1 MNTVCLY
8 TQNSRLSQRWKNLLS
23 VDNEVL
29 LCTEFDLLKKLV
41 GEGVFVVF
49 HDERDTQIIVK
60 ELDLLHEV
68 FEKKNT
74 FVLRSQPDLAEGEIF
89 LSHDIGG
96 YGNAN
101 MSDDVFLQAIKV
113 IQSGNVWLYPD
124 LMTKIISKINKINDD
139 SKIHQLLKDLTD
151 REKEVALLVSKG
163 DTNKMI
169 ADELGISQNTVKLHV
184 SSIFEKLSIKS
195 RVALA
200 ILFSRAS

>member
-1 MNTVCLY
+1 MNAVCLF
-8 TQNSRLSQRWKNLLS
+8 TQNSRLSQRWKNILS

-29 LCTEFDLLKKLV
+29 LCTEFEQLKKLV
-41 GEGVFVVF
+41 GDGVFIVF
-49 HDERDTQIIVK
+49 HDERDQETIIK
-60 ELDLLHEV
+60 ELDLLHEA

-74 FVLRSQPDLAEGEIF
+74 FVLRSRPDLEEGEMF
-89 LSHDIGG
+89 LLHDIGG

-101 MSDDVFLQAIKV
+101 MSDEVFLQAVKV

-124 LMTKIISKINKINDD
+124 LMTKVIAKINKINDD
-139 SKIHQLLKDLTD
+139 SKIHQLVKDLTD
-151 REKEVALLVSKG
+151 REKEVALLVSTG

-169 ADELGISQNTVKLHV
+169 AEDLGISQNTVKLHV
-184 SSIFEKLSIKS
+184 ASIFEKLNIKS